1 MVVVTVTTSR
11 NPHTVY
17 FDQPIPNPS
26 YIRLLSCSLYNSWFN
41 LKEGGKIF
49 YTDEKNI
56 KKSESLLPGNN
67 MIEEMAKTIENALKK
82 YGDILRTQINTP
94 VGLMYVEKVN
104 PNEKIKFDK
113 NLSELLDI
121 GQDLPWIR
129 FKNFVKHMKS
139 PTTYFIHCDLVDKE
153 QNLLNG
159 KPYTVSQTFDIKGKP
174 YEKVFFKVAQN
185 MSYATFLLISISQI

>member
-1 MVVVTVTTSR
+1 MVILTVVTKE

-17 FDQPIPNPS
+17 FDQSIPNPS

-41 LKEGGKIF
+41 LKEDGKIF
-49 YTDEKNI
+49 YTDEKNSE
-56 KKSESLLPGNN
+56 KSESIFPGNYT
-67 MIEEMAKTIENALKK
+67 IEEMPKTIENAFKK

-94 VGLMYVEKVN
+94 LGQMYIEKVN
-104 PNEKIKFDK
+104 SKEKIKFGK

-121 GQDLPWIR
+121 RQDLQWIR
-129 FKNFVKHMKS
+129 FVKHMKS

-159 KPYTVSQTFDIKGKP
+159 ILRGQTTNTI
-174 YEKVFFKVAQN
+174 VAPVN
-185 MSYATFLLISISQI
+185 I